1 MIPFKR
7 LERVCFSDNFLNFES
22 LKFSKLHEYQKIPE
36 SFFKLYH
43 VIQGTNDVTNDVLGS
58 KSHVFLVIFLLTLHK
73 NVFL

>member
-7 LERVCFSDNFLNFES
+7 LERVCFSDNFLNSEF

-43 VIQGTNDVTNDVLGS
+43 VIQGTNDVLGS

>member
-7 LERVCFSDNFLNFES
+7 LERVCFSDNFLNSEF

-36 SFFKLYH
+36 AFFKLYH
-43 VIQGTNDVTNDVLGS
+43 VIQGTNDVLGS